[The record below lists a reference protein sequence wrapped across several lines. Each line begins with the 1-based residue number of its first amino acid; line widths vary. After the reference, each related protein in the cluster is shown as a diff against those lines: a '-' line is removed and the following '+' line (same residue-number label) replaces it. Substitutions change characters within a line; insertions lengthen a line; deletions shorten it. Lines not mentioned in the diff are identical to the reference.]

1 MRDSQMFLRS
11 TTAALTST
19 ETSSAFTGG
28 PFPLDG
34 MNCVVIVP
42 SQSSGTT
49 FDVTLQESTNG
60 STWTTFET
68 FTTLASTTL
77 TTSPAVVQARRFQ
90 SPCQQVRSV
99 ATVAG
104 TSPSYGAVQI
114 YLDDGPGNANW
125 FLGWQALNPASPDT
139 RPAVI

>member
-1 MRDSQMFLRS
+1 MRDSQMYLRS
-11 TTAALTST
+11 TTASLTST
-19 ETSSAFTGG
+19 ETSAAFTVG
-28 PFPLDG
+28 PTPLDG
-34 MNCVVIVP
+34 LNCVVIVP

-49 FDVTLQESTNG
+49 LDVTLQESTNG
-60 STWTTFET
+60 SAWNT
-68 FTTLASTTL
+68 FTTFSMLASTTV

-90 SPCQQVRSV
+90 SRCTQFRSV

-104 TSPSYGAVQI
+104 TSPNYGDVQI
-114 YLDDGPGNANW
+114 YLDDGPGNADW